1 LNGDGPFSTGKE
13 KAMPS
18 RRKKKEE
25 PAAPA
30 SGLRLPS
37 MSAQL
42 ALAPATR
49 SYRSPMGASLSGGSM
64 ILPSQWEDESESEE
78 FSDDPM
84 EVTTNET
91 DEVVGDVAEN
101 DEPDGS
107 DEDQGFDQEAE
118 ATV

>member
-18 RRKKKEE
+18 RRKKKDE

-91 DEVVGDVAEN
+91 DEVVGD
-101 DEPDGS
+101 DGS
-107 DEDQGFDQEAE
+107 DEDQGSDQEAE
-118 ATV
+118 AMV